1 MSFERLP
8 TEIQQNILLQL
19 TKESLIAAK
28 LVNKNWKKIVKEEI
42 FEKKDIVMKTV
53 NRRFKRNESL
63 ETEEKVFLVDMNN
76 MKICAANSKFLVLQN
91 DGNVSIQDSS
101 LLLLDVQTGVTWQ
114 LEHEGKYFYDKEV
127 KDEFKVVVNNDILAI
142 QYLLLSEERL
152 VKVWRL
158 DTKTLIY
165 EEKYSECYNI
175 VVETFT
181 SLPVLVVLGNE
192 VEVIKF
198 SEDNTNIKLRSS
210 TESLSYKYGS
220 LNYPYV
226 LVKEAEVNPP
236 ITSMCVLKIDWENST
251 LKTISS
257 CSNIDM
263 FAKDSQ
269 GEIAVEDIDN
279 SEFMH
284 NFYFTT
290 CEKEVLVDDESEG
303 SWLSIDLCVR
313 ILDVDGLITKEFIW
327 PQYTCHDELYC
338 DMKIIGSNLFLRID
352 RDLYVYKEEA
362 GKFWTEDTE
371 WIDFQK
377 IEDLE
382 GDIILYDKYDLKTA
396 KITNNNTHCEIYVK
410 KLKYF

>member
-1 MSFERLP
+1 
-8 TEIQQNILLQL
+8 
-19 TKESLIAAK
+19 
-28 LVNKNWKKIVKEEI
+28 
-42 FEKKDIVMKTV
+42 MKTV

-76 MKICAANSKFLVLQN
+76 MKICAANSKFVVLKN

-396 KITNNNTHCEIYVK
+396 KITNMNTHCEIYVK

>member
-76 MKICAANSKFLVLQN
+76 MKICAANSKFLVLKN

-127 KDEFKVVVNNDILAI
+127 KDEFKVVVNNDILAV

-251 LKTISS
+251 LKTIS
-257 CSNIDM
+257 
-263 FAKDSQ
+263 
-269 GEIAVEDIDN
+269 
-279 SEFMH
+279 
-284 NFYFTT
+284 
-290 CEKEVLVDDESEG
+290 
-303 SWLSIDLCVR
+303 
-313 ILDVDGLITKEFIW
+313 
-327 PQYTCHDELYC
+327 
-338 DMKIIGSNLFLRID
+338 
-352 RDLYVYKEEA
+352 
-362 GKFWTEDTE
+362 
-371 WIDFQK
+371 
-377 IEDLE
+377 
-382 GDIILYDKYDLKTA
+382 
-396 KITNNNTHCEIYVK
+396 
-410 KLKYF
+410 